1 MAGNRAPGRR
11 IRRGAAALATLCSLA
26 AALPSLAGEWVEFPG
41 KDGTLRGYLAL
52 PEGEGPF
59 PGLVVIHEWWGLN
72 DHIKGEA
79 DGFARNGYAA
89 LAVDLYRGRSTA
101 DRDEAHEL
109 MRGLPLDR
117 ADADLRAAFAYLR
130 AHPQVGGGKVGSVGW
145 CMGGGYSLRLAQ
157 LEPDLAASVVYYGR
171 LVSDPEQLEPIRA
184 PVLGHFGSAD
194 RGIPVEQVRGF
205 ESSMQSLDKPVE
217 VHVYEGA
224 GHAFARQGGPQYDE
238 KAAQR
243 ADARTR
249 GFLREQLGGE

>member
-1 MAGNRAPGRR
+1 M
-11 IRRGAAALATLCSLA
+11 LA
-26 AALPSLAGEWVEFPG
+26 AGLPALAGEMVEFPG
-41 KDGTLRGYLAL
+41 RDGALRGYLAL
-52 PEGEGPF
+52 PEGDGPF

-79 DGFARNGYAA
+79 DDFAGEGYAV
-89 LAVDLYRGRSTA
+89 LAVDLYRGRATD

-130 AHPQVGGGKVGSVGW
+130 AHPKVGGGRVGAVGW

-194 RGIPVEQVRGF
+194 RGIPVDQVRRF
-205 ESSMQSLDKPVE
+205 ESGMRSLDKPVE

-224 GHAFARQGGPQYDE
+224 GHAFARQGGPSYDAH
-238 KAAQR
+238 AAQQ
-243 ADARTR
+243 ADSRTR
-249 GFLREQLGGE
+249 DFLRAKLGAQ